1 MVKDMPDEIKILTRD
16 TLIPIGL
23 ALSLLAG
30 VFYMGALSAQ
40 IKQNTASISELKT
53 QMQSSPTNFQFSTL
67 QEDIS
72 EIKGDIKE
80 LKAKY

>member
-1 MVKDMPDEIKILTRD
+1 MPDEIKILTRD